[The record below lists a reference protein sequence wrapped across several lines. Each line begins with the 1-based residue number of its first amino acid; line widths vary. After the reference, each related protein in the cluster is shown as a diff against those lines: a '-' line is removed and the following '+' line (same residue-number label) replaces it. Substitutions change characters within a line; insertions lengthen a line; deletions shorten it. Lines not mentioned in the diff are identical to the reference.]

1 MPTERDHLERAGSP
15 TSPGAAIATLPHV
28 MSGNTLNHLE
38 QLIGGLNSGV
48 ILADPAGT
56 ILWANP
62 AALAMHGVASLAA
75 LGRTADEFCGRFHL
89 RDRRHRRLQS
99 RQYPLM
105 RALAGESFDGML
117 VEVAAIGTDEPRWV
131 HQVRDVVLSDPDGE
145 PDCVALVIQDV
156 SAQFEAEERFE
167 AMFQANPAPAIIAR
181 LSDQRYVK
189 VNQGFLEL
197 AGYARDAVIGK
208 SLFELDILHGAERR
222 DLAKERLAAGR
233 TIPQMEAELP
243 LPGGHTKLVIIAGQP
258 IELADEPCML
268 FTLADLEPRR
278 KAETA
283 LRAGEKHFATVF
295 RMAPVAMVLTSPD
308 RHRIIEAN
316 DAFARLTGYPVA
328 LSIGRAP
335 DDLQLWAD
343 AGQREG
349 LEEDIARHGGVRNC
363 DVRVM
368 HKDGDAVD
376 CLLSAER
383 VSLRD
388 ENYVLWLY
396 QDITA
401 RRHTE
406 LELIEAIEAV
416 MKDTS
421 WFSRSVME
429 KLANLRHPRPGRAA
443 APQVA
448 ELTPRERGVLELVCE
463 GLEDKAIA
471 ARLSLSNNT
480 VRNHVA
486 RIYAKIGVNRRSA
499 AVIWA
504 RERGLAGG
512 PGR

>member
-1 MPTERDHLERAGSP
+1 MSPRDDHPSTREGPAA
-15 TSPGAAIATLPHV
+15 GAAIAALPHV
-28 MSGNTLNHLE
+28 MSGNTLHHLE
-38 QLIGGLNSGV
+38 QLIDGLSAGV
-48 ILADPAGT
+48 ILADPTGV
-56 ILWANP
+56 ILWANQ
-62 AALAMHGVASLAA
+62 AALAMHGVDTIDR
-75 LGRTADEFCGRFHL
+75 LGRTSDEFCSRFRM
-89 RDRRHRRLQS
+89 RDEQHHRLQT

-105 RALAGESFDGML
+105 RALAGEDVDSVV

-131 HQVRDVVLSDPDGE
+131 HQARTVVLSDPDGE
-145 PDCVALVIQDV
+145 PDCIALVLQDV
-156 SAQFEAEERFE
+156 SARYEAEQRFE

-181 LSDQRYVK
+181 LADQRFVK

-208 SLFELDILHGAERR
+208 SLFELDILSGAERR
-222 DLAKERLAAGR
+222 DFAKERLAAGK

-243 LPGGHTKLVIIAGQP
+243 LPGGHSKLVIIAGQP

-295 RMAPVAMVLTSPD
+295 QMAPVAMVLTSPD

-316 DAFARLTGYPVA
+316 DAFARMTGYSVA

-335 DDLQLWAD
+335 HDLELWDDAE
-343 AGQREG
+343 QRKS
-349 LEEDIARHGGVRNC
+349 LEQEIALHGGIRNC
-363 DVRVM
+363 DVRVL
-368 HKDGDAVD
+368 HKDGAAVD

-388 ENYVLWLY
+388 EKYILWLY

-429 KLANLRHPRPGRAA
+429 KLANLRHPRAGK
-443 APQVA
+443 APPPHVA
-448 ELTPRERGVLELVCE
+448 ELTQRERGVLELICE

-471 ARLSLSNNT
+471 ERLSLSTNT

-486 RIYAKIGVNRRSA
+486 RIYAKIGVNRRGA
-499 AVIWA
+499 AVAWA
-504 RERGLAGG
+504 RERGLT
-512 PGR
+512 GRPER